1 MIDHNTVTRIMDTAQ
16 IVDVVSDFVSLKKRG
31 VNYLG
36 LCPFHNEK
44 TPSFTVS
51 PAKGIFK
58 CFGCGEAGNA
68 VSFIMKHEGLS
79 FPEALKHLAEK
90 YHIEVSET
98 ELSQE
103 QKDKKN
109 ERDNLGIVTSYAQKY
124 FTKILQHHK
133 DGIAIGMSYLKERG
147 FREPVID
154 KFQLGY
160 CLNQRDAFTK
170 DALKNAYKLNFLVK
184 SGLTIKKDE
193 DILYDRFWGRVI
205 FPIHSL
211 SGRVVAFGG
220 RTLRNDKKTAKY
232 LNSPESELYHKSDHL
247 YGIFFAKKTI
257 VQTDKCYLVEGYTD
271 VLAFHQAGIENVVA
285 SSGTSLTVN
294 QIRLISRFSKNL
306 TIVYDGDE
314 AGIKASMR
322 GIDLILEQEMNV
334 RVVLL
339 PDGEDPDSFAKAR
352 NSSQLIEFLDS
363 NEKDFVA
370 FKAGLLTKETNNDP
384 VKRANAISDIV
395 RSIAI
400 IPDPIIRSEYIKQ
413 CSQILDVKEEILHL
427 QTAKI
432 KQKRN
437 YKELARQKY
446 KQENTPRQSQD
457 TQKQNVDPNTCEYIE
472 REVIRLLLNYG
483 TQPFDTIQDEFGNQK
498 VITVARFIV
507 DEIKRD
513 ELELSHPVYSQVF
526 NEFLS
531 FFANQN
537 NNEDAT
543 LDEKYFINHRDK
555 EISALSIHLL
565 TSIYELSKFW
575 KRGDNIVETEEIDF
589 KTGIPKVV
597 LDFKGKKVE
606 ELLKETQMKIK
617 NAASNDDIQQLMT
630 QYMEYKNLNMQ
641 LAKQLGERIITAI

>member
-79 FPEALKHLAEK
+79 FPEALKHLAAK

-109 ERDNLGIVTSYAQKY
+109 QRDNLGIVSNYAQKY
-124 FTKILQHHK
+124 FTSILKHHK
-133 DGIAIGMSYLKERG
+133 DGIALAMSYLKERG
-147 FREPVID
+147 FREPVLD

-160 CLNQRDAFTK
+160 CLDQRDAFTK
-170 DALKNAYKLNFLVK
+170 EALKNGYKLDFLVK

-193 DILYDRFWGRVI
+193 DMLYDRFWGRII

-220 RTLRNDKKTAKY
+220 RTMRNDKKIAKY

-247 YGIFFAKKTI
+247 YGVYFAKKSI

-294 QIRLISRFSKNL
+294 QIRLISRFTKNL
-306 TIVYDGDE
+306 TIVFDGDQ
-314 AGIKASMR
+314 AGIKASLR

-334 RVVLL
+334 KVVLL
-339 PDGEDPDSFAKAR
+339 PNGEDPDSFAKAH
-352 NSSQLIEFLDS
+352 NSSQLIEFLDA
-363 NEKDFVA
+363 NAKDFVA
-370 FKAGLLTKETNNDP
+370 FKAGLLTKETDNDP

-413 CSQILDVKEEILHL
+413 CSQILNVKEEILHL

-432 KQKRN
+432 KQKN
-437 YKELARQKY
+437 ASKLQARQKY
-446 KQENTPRQSQD
+446 HRENIAKQIQD
-457 TQKQNVDPNTCEYIE
+457 TQNQNIDVNTCEYIE

-483 TQPFDTIQDEFGNQK
+483 AQPFDTVEDEFGNQQS
-498 VITVARFIV
+498 ITVAQFII
-507 DEIKRD
+507 DEIKKD
-513 ELELSHPVYSQVF
+513 ELELTHPIYRQVF
-526 NEFLS
+526 NEFLNCTDS
-531 FFANQN
+531 QN
-537 NNEDAT
+537 DSTNAI
-543 LDEKYFINHRDK
+543 LDEKHFINHHDK

-575 KRGDNIVETEEIDF
+575 KRGDNIIETEEIDI
-589 KTGIPKVV
+589 KTGIPKIV
-597 LDFKGKKVE
+597 LDFKAKKVE
-606 ELLKETQMKIK
+606 ALLKETQMKIK
-617 NAASNDDIQQLMT
+617 NAATNEDIQQLMT
-630 QYMEYKNLNMQ
+630 RYMEYKSLNMQ
-641 LAKQLGERIITAI
+641 LAKQLGERIITAL